1 LANYIMAFDFGT
13 SGLKTVLFSET
24 GELVRSCTRSYEVEY
39 SHGNWAEEDPYEWWA
54 AVKDTTKVVLEGV
67 NPADVAVV
75 SLSAHTSG
83 SLFLDKDGEPVRH
96 HIMWN
101 DGRCGEENEYIRS
114 KVTDVQAYFDEVG
127 YLPGGGALARLMW
140 VRKNEPE
147 NFKRIY
153 KTVQAK
159 DFIVFKLT
167 GEICTDYTDASALFV
182 FDGKKKAYSKE
193 IMSLGN
199 LDTSLLAE
207 PVPSTTVVGKVTK
220 AAAVHTG
227 LLEGTPVVIGA
238 GDVSCA
244 TVGAGCVKVGQMYY
258 CIGSSAWCATVMDHA
273 HPDYRFCDSILH
285 AVDGL
290 YINKCTVGDAG
301 ISYKWLKN
309 LLYGKENSEAY
320 EIMNRLAK
328 ASPPGANG
336 VTYTPWIRFGNGS
349 FSNLSVETTQGD
361 IVKATLEGVCKYLA
375 QFGRGFMDIMGTDDV
390 TPGLVGGASKGG
402 IWSEIL
408 SDMLGRPILVS
419 GNPEESTSIG
429 AAIIGGV
436 GVGLFKD
443 FDVVETFNKGSR
455 LQMPN
460 EKNHEFYKEWY
471 K

>member
-1 LANYIMAFDFGT
+1 
-13 SGLKTVLFSET
+13 
-24 GELVRSCTRSYEVEY
+24 
-39 SHGNWAEEDPYEWWA
+39 
-54 AVKDTTKVVLEGV
+54 
-67 NPADVAVV
+67 
-75 SLSAHTSG
+75 
-83 SLFLDKDGEPVRH
+83 
-96 HIMWN
+96 
-101 DGRCGEENEYIRS
+101 
-114 KVTDVQAYFDEVG
+114 
-127 YLPGGGALARLMW
+127 
-140 VRKNEPE
+140 
-147 NFKRIY
+147 
-153 KTVQAK
+153 
-159 DFIVFKLT
+159 
-167 GEICTDYTDASALFV
+167 V

-328 ASPPGANG
+328 ASPAGANG
-336 VTYTPWIRFGNGS
+336 VIYAPWIRSGNGS
-349 FSNLSVETTQGD
+349 FTKMSVETTQGD
-361 IVKATLEGVCKYLA
+361 IIRATLEGVCRHLA
-375 QFGRGFMDIMGTDDV
+375 WSGSKFMEVMGNTDDLK
-390 TPGLVGGASKGG
+390 PGLVGGASKGE
-402 IWSEIL
+402 IWGEIL
-408 SDMLGRPILVS
+408 SDMLGKPLMVS
-419 GNPEESTSIG
+419 NNPEEATSIG

-436 GVGLFKD
+436 GVGLFED
-443 FDVVETFNKGSR
+443 FNVVEKFNKGSR

-460 EKNHEFYKEWY
+460 EKNHEFYKEWR